1 MIKTKTTEQGKAA
14 IASAI
19 AGKKLTFTR
28 FAIGD
33 GYDLDDAPEKKT
45 ALSNEL
51 FSVGI
56 SSLKDNGDGTVT
68 VEGVFSSNDTARAF
82 YYREI
87 GLYATV
93 SNDDSADSS
102 GDDSDSGDTD
112 TATPVLILYGNAGQA
127 AEYIPAWADESTD
140 SDDSDSGEEEKD
152 TYVEKRISFKIVVVN
167 TAKITARI
175 ESASFATKAYVD
187 TAVADLQAQIN
198 ELKK

>member
-51 FSVGI
+51 FSVGV

-82 YYREI
+82 YYREV

-93 SNDDSADSS
+93 SDDDSADS
-102 GDDSDSGDTD
+102 DSGDAD
-112 TATPVLILYGNAGQA
+112 TPTPVLILYGNAGQA

-152 TYVEKRISFKIVVVN
+152 TYVEKRISFRIVVVN

-175 ESASFATKAYVD
+175 ESAAFATKAYVD
-187 TAVADLQAQIN
+187 TLVADLQAQIN